1 MTLGQHLG
9 EFVAHPLAADL
20 MNLRGFLNGCKS
32 YRLNSVAKARG
43 KTHRSQHAKL
53 VFGKATLG
61 LPDGSDYPC
70 FQIFASADEVED
82 FVLDRVEEQTIHSEV
97 AALDIFT
104 RILAVADLIRMP
116 AIAVSNIA
124 AKRGYLNYFVFVCVV
139 RRRRYQD
146 DSKLCSDG
154 ICFRENSHDL
164 VWRGVGRHI
173 IVSRFAAEDHVAYTS
188 ANEIGLIA

>member
-43 KTHRSQHAKL
+43 KTHRPQQAQL

-70 FQIFASADEVED
+70 YQIFASADEGED
-82 FVLDRVEEQTIHSEV
+82 LVLDRVEEQTIDREV
-97 AALDIFT
+97 AAL
-104 RILAVADLIRMP
+104 AD
-116 AIAVSNIA
+116 VT
-124 AKRGYLNYFVFVCVV
+124 
-139 RRRRYQD
+139 
-146 DSKLCSDG
+146 
-154 ICFRENSHDL
+154 
-164 VWRGVGRHI
+164 WI
-173 IVSRFAAEDHVAYTS
+173 IDVE
-188 ANEIGLIA
+188 